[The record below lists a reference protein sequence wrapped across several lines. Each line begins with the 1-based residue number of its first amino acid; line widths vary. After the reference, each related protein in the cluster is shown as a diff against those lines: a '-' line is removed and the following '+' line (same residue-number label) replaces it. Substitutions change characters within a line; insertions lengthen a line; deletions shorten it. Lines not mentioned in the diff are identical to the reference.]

1 METPKPKGGT
11 GRGRRE
17 RGMGPEPKGNG
28 EEAKGNKERGAMGGS
43 LGIPEAKGG

>member
-17 RGMGPEPKGNG
+17 RGMGPKGNG
-28 EEAKGNKERGAMGGS
+28 EEAKGNRERGAMGGS